1 MQKTSLI
8 ILVLICNC
16 IFAQNKKLVIKHTD
30 RNSRVSIKKGKYI
43 GIWSGS
49 ERNFGDVIYLDS
61 NYIELRIWGEDK
73 SKIEYLTFR
82 SNKSIQNL
90 EKDGWQRSDSLT
102 ALMNRND
109 TLNDNYYLFGKQVK
123 PYIGLYRSTDFKRF
137 SISEIDSIEA
147 NKSRSLSTSG
157 GGFGAVMFTLV
168 MISTPIWNYDDEG
181 HFQWETFAIV
191 AGFAT
196 VSWSFLLIVKQFD
209 KYRMCDLEKYKIYK
223 IKPLKG
229 PPYLMVR

>member
-1 MQKTSLI
+1 
-8 ILVLICNC
+8 
-16 IFAQNKKLVIKHTD
+16 
-30 RNSRVSIKKGKYI
+30 
-43 GIWSGS
+43 
-49 ERNFGDVIYLDS
+49 
-61 NYIELRIWGEDK
+61 
-73 SKIEYLTFR
+73 
-82 SNKSIQNL
+82 
-90 EKDGWQRSDSLT
+90 
-102 ALMNRND
+102 MNRND
-109 TLNDNYYLFGKQVK
+109 TLNENYYLFGKQVK

-147 NKSRSLSTSG
+147 TKSRKVSSG
-157 GGFGAVMFTLV
+157 GGLGAVMFTLV

-209 KYRMCDLEKYKIYK
+209 KYRMYDLEKYKIYK

>member
-1 MQKTSLI
+1 MHKTSLI
-8 ILVLICNC
+8 FLVLISNC

-30 RNSRVSIKKGKYI
+30 RNSRVSINKGKYI
-43 GIWSGS
+43 GIWSDS
-49 ERNFGDVIYLDS
+49 ESNFGEVTSLDS

-82 SNKSIQNL
+82 SNKSIQSL
-90 EKDGWQRSDSLT
+90 KKDGWQVSDSLT

-109 TLNDNYYLFGKQVK
+109 TLIDKYYLFGKQVK
-123 PYIGLYRSTDFKRF
+123 PYVGLYRSTDLKRF

-147 NKSRSLSTSG
+147 TKSRGVSSG

-168 MISTPIWNYDDEG
+168 TISTPIWNYDDEG

-196 VSWSFLLIVKQFD
+196 VSWSFILIVKQFE
-209 KYRMCDLEKYKIYK
+209 KYRMYDFKVYKVYK
-223 IKPLKG
+223 IKPIHTKKIPLTG
-229 PPYLMVR
+229 T